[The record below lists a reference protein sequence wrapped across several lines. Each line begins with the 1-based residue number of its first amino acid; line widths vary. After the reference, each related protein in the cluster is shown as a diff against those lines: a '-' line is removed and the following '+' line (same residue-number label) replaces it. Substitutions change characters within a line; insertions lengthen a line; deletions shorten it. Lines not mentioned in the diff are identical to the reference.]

1 MSSTD
6 ALPRAATV
14 AVVHP
19 LLPPRDAQRRALARA
34 SAIRHPGLAEIIE
47 VAEID
52 TGLQVSFALP
62 FGAQPLPVD
71 LPSSPG
77 ALVRLLAPIA
87 AGLALLHDAECV
99 HGAVSIASV
108 YARSDG
114 AGVLAPGSG
123 SGAAADDV
131 HDVAAILRDLLPSH
145 SVGSDLAHLVVVGT
159 DPDPSVRPSMAR
171 VAAILDLA
179 RRRLAPPTSPLAQR
193 RVGTSPD
200 PLQPGGSA
208 KPPLSGW
215 PVGSPHPA
223 GSATVTRARHAAPAG
238 RPRHRLSWRMIAALA
253 GIAVAGV
260 LAIGATRTSDAPLVC
275 PAPAAATNPTP
286 PAGWLDRSSD
296 RSS

>member
-52 TGLQVSFALP
+52 TGLQVSFTLP

-193 RVGTSPD
+193 RVGTSPE
-200 PLQPGGSA
+200 PLQPA
-208 KPPLSGW
+208 
-215 PVGSPHPA
+215 GSPHPA

>member
-19 LLPPRDAQRRALARA
+19 LLPPRDAQRRVLARA

-71 LPSSPG
+71 LPSSPE
-77 ALVRLLAPIA
+77 ALVRLLAPIT

-123 SGAAADDV
+123 SGAIADDV
-131 HDVAAILRDLLPSH
+131 HDVVAILRDLLPSH
-145 SVGSDLAHLVVVGT
+145 SVGSDLAHLIVVGT

-193 RVGTSPD
+193 RVGTSPE
-200 PLQPGGSA
+200 PLQ
-208 KPPLSGW
+208 

-223 GSATVTRARHAAPAG
+223 GSAMVTRARHAAPAG

>member
-19 LLPPRDAQRRALARA
+19 LLPPRDAQRRVLARA

-71 LPSSPG
+71 LPSSPE
-77 ALVRLLAPIA
+77 ALVRLLAPIT

-123 SGAAADDV
+123 SGAIADDV
-131 HDVAAILRDLLPSH
+131 HDVVAILRDLLPSH
-145 SVGSDLAHLVVVGT
+145 SVGSDLAHLIVVGT

-193 RVGTSPD
+193 RAGTCPE
-200 PLQPGGSA
+200 PQ
-208 KPPLSGW
+208 PPLSGL
-215 PVGSPHPA
+215 PAGSPHPA

-238 RPRHRLSWRMIAALA
+238 RPRHRLSWRMAAALA

-260 LAIGATRTSDAPLVC
+260 LAIGAVRSSDAPLVC

>member
-71 LPSSPG
+71 LPSSPE

-145 SVGSDLAHLVVVGT
+145 SVGSDLAHLIVVGT

-193 RVGTSPD
+193 RVGTCPD
-200 PLQPGGSA
+200 PLQPG
-208 KPPLSGW
+208 
-215 PVGSPHPA
+215 GSPHPA

>member
-71 LPSSPG
+71 LPSSPE

-193 RVGTSPD
+193 RVGTSPE
-200 PLQPGGSA
+200 PLQPA
-208 KPPLSGW
+208 
-215 PVGSPHPA
+215 GSPHPA

-238 RPRHRLSWRMIAALA
+238 RPRHRLSWRMIASLA